1 MLRHDIQPEYS
12 IKYSRISLTR
22 VTKRTSLAA
31 KGYEYGKNKDV
42 EYTRI
47 FCDGAGRGGL
57 EKFMQLSK
65 LKSWVSTWVVL
76 NWVVE
81 SKSLGKWQIPTD
93 VHLSAYWLDNWL
105 KALPTYGVEWIS
117 HLGLINPLTEILQR
131 KRQVNCGITKHNSNT
146 NSYEHKIISCWP
158 FTLQYF
164 LHFIP
169 GLPPMSK
176 AGYSQHYEL
185 CSSPPESRCST

>member
-1 MLRHDIQPEYS
+1 MCSGTTYNLNTALNTAVFLSHVSQRELPWQQKDMNMKR
-12 IKYSRISLTR
+12 IKTLNAQESF
-22 VTKRTSLAA
+22 VM
-31 KGYEYGKNKDV
+31 
-42 EYTRI
+42 
-47 FCDGAGRGGL
+47 GGL

-76 NWVVE
+76 NWAVE

-105 KALPTYGVEWIS
+105 KAVPTYVVAWIS
-117 HLGLINPLTEILQR
+117 HLGLINPLTTILQR

-146 NSYEHKIISCWP
+146 NIYEHKIISCCS
-158 FTLQYF
+158 FALQYF

-176 AGYSQHYEL
+176 TGYSQHYEL